1 MEILSRLLDKA
12 HSLSL
17 VHGIRLNRSGP
28 PITHLPYADDL
39 LIFGQ
44 ATTSEGK
51 KNIIFYLDLF
61 SQRTGQALNSHK
73 SSIYLTP
80 NTPLS
85 YAYAVHDFF
94 GFESMTS
101 SS

>member
-17 VHGIRLNRSGP
+17 LHGIRLNRSGP
-28 PITHLPYADDL
+28 PITHLSYANDL

-51 KNIIFYLDLF
+51 KILF
-61 SQRTGQALNSHK
+61 STW
-73 SSIYLTP
+73 IYSPSGLVK
-80 NTPLS
+80 L
-85 YAYAVHDFF
+85 
-94 GFESMTS
+94 
-101 SS
+101 